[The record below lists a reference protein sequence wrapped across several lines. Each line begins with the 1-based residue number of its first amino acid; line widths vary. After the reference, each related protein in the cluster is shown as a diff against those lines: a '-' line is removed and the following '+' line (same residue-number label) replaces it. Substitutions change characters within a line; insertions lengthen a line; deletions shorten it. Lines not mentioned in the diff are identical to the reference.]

1 MIKTVVATLGRYPV
15 VLMDT
20 ITKTA
25 PEDTGAIVVSGSH
38 GGTSSGEFAI
48 AVPLAAVVF
57 SDAGIGKDRAGVLA
71 LDMLEARG
79 VPALAVSH
87 TSARIG
93 DAADLWE
100 NGVVSVVNPAA
111 ATAGMAAGQTVR
123 AALTAFAEG
132 T

>member
-57 SDAGIGKDRAGVLA
+57 SDGGIGKDRAGVLA

-93 DAADLWE
+93 DAADLWD
-100 NGVVSVVNPAA
+100 NGLVSVVNPAA
-111 ATAGMAAGQTVR
+111 AKAGMTVGQTVQ
-123 AALTAFAEG
+123 AALRGFAAG
-132 T
+132 A